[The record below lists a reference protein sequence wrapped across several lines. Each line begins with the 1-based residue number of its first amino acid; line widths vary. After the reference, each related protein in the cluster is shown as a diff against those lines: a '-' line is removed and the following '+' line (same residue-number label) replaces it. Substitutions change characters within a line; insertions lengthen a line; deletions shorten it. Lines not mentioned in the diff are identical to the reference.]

1 MNPDIKKSLSKVTTT
16 IAYQDPVYFA
26 LKSLVKER
34 KEKIDQDTLEKITN
48 QLKSDPCIKACTIGY
63 LGDTILRHS
72 AQKIYIIDYGKLSE
86 EVLTAVPN
94 YLKPRIR
101 WVDKNRKILKSIQE
115 MVSPISEEL
124 EIIWEKKRK
133 KTGVEASSPYG
144 HEHGLCIV
152 NEFLHTL
159 TVALKYNTEA
169 DVDLNIT
176 KSAVKRIRRQ
186 VKSSESLVLLSR
198 IEGILNCYQISK
210 NIPGLMVR
218 NQPTPEDLLK
228 DLLDDAKIISLSES
242 RYLLGIPGKCHIAMI
257 RIKQKLRE
265 IISDRRKRKYLA
277 IASKLG
283 NIATK
288 QINVEI
294 PELEIDQQKRFVPPL
309 VCLHQ
314 AKPNCLKTNREL
326 PR

>member
-1 MNPDIKKSLSKVTTT
+1 MDLDTIKSLSKVTTT
-16 IAYQDPVYFA
+16 IAYQSPVPFA
-26 LKSLVKER
+26 LKSLVKE
-34 KEKIDQDTLEKITN
+34 KKMKMDQDTLEKITN
-48 QLKSDPCIKACTIGY
+48 QLNSDLCYKACTIGY
-63 LGDTILRHS
+63 LGNTMLRHS
-72 AQKIYIIDYGKLSE
+72 AQMIYIIDYGELSE
-86 EVLTAVPN
+86 EILSAVPN
-94 YLKPRIR
+94 YLKSRIR
-101 WVDKNRKILKSIQE
+101 WADKNHKILKSIQE

-133 KTGVEASSPYG
+133 KAGVEASSPYG

-169 DVDLNIT
+169 DVNLDIT
-176 KSAVKRIRRQ
+176 KTAVKRIRKQ
-186 VKSSESLVLLSR
+186 VKSSESLALLSR
-198 IEGILNCYQISK
+198 IEGILNCYQISE
-210 NIPGLMVR
+210 NIPGMIVK
-218 NQPTPEDLLK
+218 NQSTPENLLK
-228 DLLDDAKIISLSES
+228 DLLDDAKVISLSES
-242 RYLLGIPGKCHIAMI
+242 RFLLGIPGKCHIAMI

-265 IISDRRKRKYLA
+265 IISDTRNRKYLA

-294 PELEIDQQKRFVPPL
+294 PEIEIDQQKRFAPPL

-314 AKPNCLKTNREL
+314 AKPACLKTNREM
-326 PR
+326 PE